1 MSYEDTKNAINDNI
15 YANGNQEIKGN
26 ILNGVLL
33 AMLNYCR
40 DIIGDEDDL
49 DNYPDIITAIN
60 TISQAISVLE
70 APNLQQVSD
79 KGNVT
84 SNRLFAT
91 QVFQNKTPE
100 EFAQYAD
107 IASNVVFVDSF
118 DDLPST
124 GESGKIYITE
134 GKIYFW
140 DGSDYEDLIDLSN
153 YTQKDK
159 EETIEKKW
167 EFEKNIKIP
176 KATEQ
181 DEAVNLEQLEV
192 FKSKINLFS
201 IDKMED
207 KAWYINDTAPTGPD
221 VQIRIND
228 KDTYHSFILE
238 VEEGDIYSI
247 SRKNTDNQNRF
258 RVGFFETKYQREE
271 VFNFVSDDNALL
283 IDDLVVPNGCNY
295 MIVYLVRDL
304 DDNEYDLEKAGIQIY
319 QKKSSDELS
328 SKYILAS
335 DSIFEENDFID
346 DKNWLIKT
354 ENDEYLLEQ
363 IHSSDT
369 NIWRSAFVNVSPGKV
384 YQVSRENRKYN
395 NRFRVGFINEI
406 KNNVE
411 VKKVVFADDLLV
423 IDSLK
428 VPDDC
433 SIMVVYLYNYNIAAL
448 DDIDISDIGLE
459 VKEINQKGISED
471 SNNSISKD
479 NYFYTGNYTH
489 IAHRG
494 IFADSDVPENSIDSI
509 IRAKRM
515 QFNAIE
521 VDVATTSDGKH
532 IIMHDKTINR
542 TARNADDYSSID
554 GNVNVEDETLE
565 HFQENYVLESDNK
578 KYRKPIPSLR
588 EFLESCIANN
598 IIPWI
603 DTKGGDDKTIYDEV
617 VEIMGDNFVAF
628 SKDKDLCRYARSIS
642 DCLVLYNNSDTSIDI
657 DEDVIPFLNEIGG
670 WAGFSSMRDEVLT
683 RENITKIKKLG
694 YEVQSSIP
702 GKSLEPEHIQ
712 RGATL
717 LLVNHGINLDRST
730 SNIIDIY
737 DDGNFELFDHNGE
750 VEDGI
755 LTLQAGDRIRYTYP
769 SVLKYAGM
777 QIRIRFKGKF
787 EARLYTHGHGVH
799 EYEDYTEIV
808 ISRRMTNK
816 NPYFTFTAQEETKI
830 SDINLKISDFE
841 KLDSQSDLK
850 IKEITLQG
858 DDFTDYSNPITLI
871 DGVENKIIAFD
882 HAIVFIDDSEG
893 DIYNNVISFV
903 KIGGAQIYSELFNGD
918 EGKILKLKEIG
929 GTSNP
934 MELEENEDLV
944 IELEASTFPT
954 AGSMP
959 VRLKIFYRLID
970 KF

>member
-1 MSYEDTKNAINDNI
+1 MSYIDTKNAINDNI

-140 DGSDYEDLIDLSN
+140 DGSDYEDLIDISN
-153 YTQKDK
+153 DTQKDK

-319 QKKSSDELS
+319 QKISSDELS

-479 NYFYTGNYTH
+479 IYFYTGYYTH

-515 QFNAIE
+515 QFNAI
-521 VDVATTSDGKH
+521 
-532 IIMHDKTINR
+532 
-542 TARNADDYSSID
+542 
-554 GNVNVEDETLE
+554 
-565 HFQENYVLESDNK
+565 
-578 KYRKPIPSLR
+578 
-588 EFLESCIANN
+588 
-598 IIPWI
+598 
-603 DTKGGDDKTIYDEV
+603 
-617 VEIMGDNFVAF
+617 
-628 SKDKDLCRYARSIS
+628 
-642 DCLVLYNNSDTSIDI
+642 
-657 DEDVIPFLNEIGG
+657 
-670 WAGFSSMRDEVLT
+670 
-683 RENITKIKKLG
+683 
-694 YEVQSSIP
+694 
-702 GKSLEPEHIQ
+702 
-712 RGATL
+712 
-717 LLVNHGINLDRST
+717 
-730 SNIIDIY
+730 
-737 DDGNFELFDHNGE
+737 
-750 VEDGI
+750 
-755 LTLQAGDRIRYTYP
+755 
-769 SVLKYAGM
+769 
-777 QIRIRFKGKF
+777 
-787 EARLYTHGHGVH
+787 
-799 EYEDYTEIV
+799 
-808 ISRRMTNK
+808 
-816 NPYFTFTAQEETKI
+816 
-830 SDINLKISDFE
+830 
-841 KLDSQSDLK
+841 
-850 IKEITLQG
+850 
-858 DDFTDYSNPITLI
+858 
-871 DGVENKIIAFD
+871 
-882 HAIVFIDDSEG
+882 
-893 DIYNNVISFV
+893 
-903 KIGGAQIYSELFNGD
+903 
-918 EGKILKLKEIG
+918 
-929 GTSNP
+929 
-934 MELEENEDLV
+934 
-944 IELEASTFPT
+944 
-954 AGSMP
+954 
-959 VRLKIFYRLID
+959 
-970 KF
+970 